1 MLPKRTNLIR
11 QGFRLILGLIVIAVP
26 VFSQRIPVPPSGAIS
41 LTCRVADAAYQSGAI
56 FVDGIEVGKC
66 PNAVIQTSTGVHS
79 LRAGKALGND
89 RYLAYQNERV
99 EVQKDSTQNIIANL
113 EVVSTGNAAGLAYA
127 LGAKRIE
134 IGHLNRPDDS
144 KIQALSPDGLTLATG
159 AETNSI
165 RLYDATR
172 GEPLARLGE
181 PGEYWVSFVTALAF
195 SADGSMLAGNGW
207 QRNKFSG
214 EINIWDVRTRQLAL
228 TISNLKEVHALVFSP
243 DGKLLAAGVG
253 LNEVRVW
260 SVSSGRLLWS
270 VTPPGAKDKKISQLI
285 FSSDG
290 KLLVAGPDVGEGISV
305 YEVRTAKHR
314 SGLRGNLVAMGKDDI
329 AYTFS
334 YRGPTNTL
342 RSTWKLSTG
351 EMIESKFLRNTSA
364 VRAINE
370 KVVAANSR
378 GENVLDARNERL
390 MQALENPACIVLS
403 SDGRRLLLVNEA
415 GSILSLPVF
424 PGAEEDSVPVPIPT
438 VAFCEMVSHPQ
449 RYFDK
454 QVRLVAQYQM
464 ATEGAYLV
472 DERCP
477 LSHDQQIGIGH
488 PQVIDEKQRNRLN
501 ALRTISSHE
510 YGGRAMVTVLGML
523 RNIPRHDFVWYQ
535 YRFDIGEVEKIDPV
549 ILAYEGELRAGMTY
563 RATVSSDRD
572 LGLSLTPAPRIN
584 ESHAMRID
592 WINLL
597 EFPGLSMAGQHRIQF
612 TVLSDEIKQITE
624 RRWNR
629 SLRCK
634 ILRIE

>member
-1 MLPKRTNLIR
+1 VPPSTTLTR
-11 QGFRLILGLIVIAVP
+11 QGFRLLLWLIVIAVP
-26 VFSQRIPVPPSGAIS
+26 VFSQGIPVPASGTIS
-41 LTCRVADAAYQSGAI
+41 LTCRVADAVYQSGAI

-99 EVQKDSTQNIIANL
+99 EVQKDSTQNINANL

-127 LGAKRIE
+127 LGAKRIA
-134 IGHLNRPDDS
+134 ISHLNRPDDS
-144 KIQALSPDGLTLATG
+144 KIQALSPDGQTLAAG

-165 RLYDATR
+165 RLYDASR

-181 PGEYWVSFVTALAF
+181 PGEYWVSFVTAIAF

-260 SVSSGRLLWS
+260 SVTGGRLLW
-270 VTPPGAKDKKISQLI
+270 TLTAPGLKDKKISQLI

-290 KLLVAGPDVGEGISV
+290 KLLVAGPDVGEDISV

-314 SGLRGNLVAMGKDDI
+314 RGLRGNLVTMGKDGI

-342 RSTWKLSTG
+342 LSTWKLSTG
-351 EMIESKFLRNTSA
+351 EMIESKLLRNTSA
-364 VRAINE
+364 ARAINE
-370 KVVAANSR
+370 QVVAAKTRS
-378 GENVLDARNERL
+378 ENVLDPRNERL

-403 SDGRRLLLVNEA
+403 PDGRRLLLVTGA

-424 PGAEEDSVPVPIPT
+424 PGAEDGSVPVPIPT
-438 VAFCEMVSHPQ
+438 VTLCEMISHPEQ
-449 RYFDK
+449 YFDK

-472 DERCP
+472 DERCLP
-477 LSHDQQIGIGH
+477 GHDQQIGIGH
-488 PQVIDEKQRNRLN
+488 PQMIDDRQRDRLN

-510 YGGRAMVTVLGML
+510 YGGRAMVTVSGML
-523 RNIPRHDFVWYQ
+523 RNISRHDFVWYQ
-535 YRFDIGEVEKIDPV
+535 YRFDIQEVEKIDPV

-572 LGLSLTPAPRIN
+572 LGLELAPAPRIN
-584 ESHAMRID
+584 ENHAMRID
-592 WINLL
+592 WINLH
-597 EFPGLSMAGQHRIQF
+597 EFPELSKAGQHRILF
-612 TVLSDEIKQITE
+612 TVFSDEIKQITE